1 MGVIYMDRNHVPIS
15 EGIAIESQY
24 NIVHPE
30 TFALKMDKLL
40 YKEKKNIFPERE
52 RAKRQEEQ

>member
-40 YKEKKNIFPERE
+40 YKEKKTFFQRE